1 MDRALRKNPAIIII
15 MSIAIVMILL
25 LAWFMWYREEGSE
38 TKVTFDL
45 QADVTFHCELADTDA
60 ERSMGLMYREELEPD
75 RGMLFVFDNPQNVS
89 FWMKNTY
96 IPLDIIFIDEDGI
109 VVNILEAYPE
119 PGVPDGNLTRYNS
132 ASPVKWVLEVNQG
145 MSRIHGIVPGTMA
158 TIH

>member
-1 MDRALRKNPAIIII
+1 MDRKLTENPAIIIV
-15 MSIAIVMILL
+15 SIAVVVVLIT
-25 LAWFMWYREEGSE
+25 AWFAWNRMEKAEVR
-38 TKVTFDL
+38 VTFDL
-45 QADVTFHCELADTDA
+45 QVDVTFHCELADTDA

-89 FWMKNTY
+89 FWMKNTC
-96 IPLDIIFIDEDGI
+96 IPLDIIFINEDGI

-119 PGVPDGNLTRYNS
+119 PGVPDGSLTRYDS